1 MRRHSLVRAGYTVS
15 AWAGICLVLM
25 FVGFA
30 TLTSQPSGNLNDV
43 TITLSD
49 GDVAL
54 MTLALWVCGVVV
66 LLAVWL
72 ALVVVR
78 RLWHFVTA

>member
-1 MRRHSLVRAGYTVS
+1 MRRHSLVKAGYIAS

-25 FVGFA
+25 LVGFA

-43 TITLSD
+43 SITLSD

-54 MTLALWVCGVVV
+54 MTLALWVCGLVV
-66 LLAVWL
+66 LLAVWV
-72 ALVVVR
+72 AVAVVR
-78 RLWHFVTA
+78 QLWRFVTA